1 MSDAPAGGEHR
12 VATHLGV
19 SAADYDRQIRRFIP
33 GYEEMLREVVSILDE
48 VLPNGAHRS
57 MDAAAPGAAAPGVS
71 SPWAGALGVASPG
84 AASPGAPFSA
94 PLVADL
100 GAGTGALSAAILD
113 GIPRARALLVDID
126 PHMLEVA
133 QARLAPHA
141 ARFEL
146 RRARFEDPLPPC
158 DAIVASLSLHHV
170 AEVDAKRTLYRH
182 LRSSLRPGGVF
193 LSADATVHPS
203 GPEHDRVFRT
213 WTAGMFDAGIGPG
226 EAEALFAQWSREDT
240 YQPLSVELALLADAG
255 FERPECFWRKGPVT
269 VFGAFA

>member
-1 MSDAPAGGEHR
+1 MSDGAGEHR
-12 VATHLGV
+12 VSTHLGV

-33 GYEEMLREVVSILDE
+33 GYVEMLREVVSILDE
-48 VLPNGAHRS
+48 VLPHAGS
-57 MDAAAPGAAAPGVS
+57 GGSAP
-71 SPWAGALGVASPG
+71 
-84 AASPGAPFSA
+84 

-100 GAGTGALSAAILD
+100 GAGTGALSGAILD

-126 PHMLEVA
+126 PNMLEVA
-133 QARLAPHA
+133 RARLAPHA
-141 ARFEL
+141 ARVEQ

-170 AEVDAKRTLYRH
+170 PDVDAKRALYRH
-182 LRSSLRPGGVF
+182 LRASLRPGGVF
-193 LSADATVHPS
+193 LSADATVHAS

-226 EAEALFAQWSREDT
+226 EAESLFAQWSREDT

>member
-1 MSDAPAGGEHR
+1 MSEHR

-48 VLPNGAHRS
+48 VLPAT
-57 MDAAAPGAAAPGVS
+57 A
-71 SPWAGALGVASPG
+71 
-84 AASPGAPFSA
+84 
-94 PLVADL
+94 LVADL

-126 PHMLEVA
+126 PNMLEVA
-133 QARLAPHA
+133 RARLAPHA
-141 ARFEL
+141 ARVEL
-146 RRARFEDPLPPC
+146 RRARFDDPLPPC
-158 DAIVASLSLHHV
+158 DAIVASLSLHPV
-170 AEVDAKRTLYRH
+170 PDVDAKRALYRH
-182 LRSSLRPGGVF
+182 LRSSLAPGGVF
-193 LSADATVHPS
+193 LSADATVHAA

-240 YQPLSVELALLADAG
+240 YQPLSVELALLVDAG
-255 FERPECFWRKGPVT
+255 FARPECFWRKGPIT